1 MSIERIEF
9 SERLQQALRNAEY
22 APDSPTQVAREFNLR
37 FPGRPVTVHATR
49 KWLVGEAIPT
59 QEKLRTLAQWLG
71 VSNEWLR
78 FGGGDAGVSATNAVR
93 QTARDKSRA
102 MEIIERLKQLDEQ
115 HRLAIRE
122 VIRMLN
128 R

>member
-1 MSIERIEF
+1 
-9 SERLQQALRNAEY
+9 
-22 APDSPTQVAREFNLR
+22 
-37 FPGRPVTVHATR
+37 
-49 KWLVGEAIPT
+49 
-59 QEKLRTLAQWLG
+59 
-71 VSNEWLR
+71 
-78 FGGGDAGVSATNAVR
+78 VR